1 MKRARCA
8 AAVTALSLLAPLAAE
23 AGISDLYLYFAQ
35 TNGVLAAEAFATI
48 TGNSRLDTSPASGN
62 TNVLVRAQPPK
73 ALAIDKWELLST
85 TTFQLVREFVLDPPA
100 YDLML
105 KASDSPFA
113 NNTTTATYY
122 IRPVYSWLK
131 YRISYDS
138 NGGTGTATDPEL
150 HIYTN
155 KVALAQVNSLN
166 RTGYTFKGWGGSAS
180 AASLRKP
187 GDIVTGEVLGAT
199 TSGVV
204 KLYAN
209 WTPITYQIQFSK
221 GDGASGTMPNME
233 LQYDVATNLAKCAYS
248 RAGHTFNGWKATV
261 GGTVRTYGDG
271 AEVRNLAA
279 DQGALVEFEAQW
291 LENSYLVKF
300 DSNGGAGTMADQQ
313 FAYND
318 EKQLSANAFT
328 RDGYEFGK
336 WTENGD
342 GTGASF
348 TNRQTVSRLVA
359 VNGGT
364 MRLYAQWSAIPYSVK
379 YDANGGEGAMASAD
393 CTYDVPFQLSPN
405 EFTRAGYA
413 FQSWT
418 NATGEAFADGATVSN
433 LTTVAASTQT
443 LYAAWSP
450 ITYAIDYRPN
460 APDAYPVPPESMP
473 DDTAT
478 FDEPFPL
485 RANSFAREGHAF
497 VEWNTESNGL
507 GTAYSDGAS
516 VLNLASNQNDVVDL
530 WAQWTPV
537 VYSVRFDPNGGTGSM
552 ADMPDLSYGVE
563 YALASN
569 SFSNGV
575 RAFDGWAYP
584 GGSLA
589 DGASFSNLTNENGA
603 VVTLSARW
611 KSDDAELRS
620 ALDVDP
626 DDGTLA
632 LGASLWAVVDNAG
645 ATNGT
650 CLVSTASGE
659 KISVLTLET
668 QASGVLRFRWKIN
681 NRSEA
686 FNYSFVASLSNS
698 VQSVVQIINIQ
709 PNSEGYNDPSAESPW
724 QETVVAATNTPA
736 TIKWE
741 FSKLYDDEDVSALL
755 DCFVWTLD
763 GGAEPTEA
771 DRPAISAFTATAGGF
786 RLCADNVSDGFS
798 YQILATN
805 ELVNGDWPVK
815 ETLTGAELEGGYD
828 IAVEDGEPKMF
839 YKVKVIR
846 RQ

>member
-8 AAVTALSLLAPLAAE
+8 AAVTALSLLSPLAAE

-35 TNGVLAAEAFATI
+35 TNGVLAAEEFATI

-113 NNTTTATYY
+113 NNTTIATYR

-138 NGGTGTATDPEL
+138 NGATGTATDPEL

-155 KVALAQVNSLN
+155 MVALAQVNSLN

-180 AASLRKP
+180 AASLRQP
-187 GDIVTGEVLGAT
+187 GDIVTGEDLGAT

-221 GDGASGTMPNME
+221 GDGASGTMPNMV

-261 GGTVRTYGDG
+261 GGTVRTYGD
-271 AEVRNLAA
+271 EESVLNLASE
-279 DQGALVEFEAQW
+279 QNALLEFEAQW
-291 LENSYLVKF
+291 RENSYNVRF
-300 DSNGGAGTMADQQ
+300 NANGGSGEMPEQG
-313 FAYND
+313 FAYTE
-318 EKQLSANAFT
+318 EKQLSSCAFT
-328 RDGYEFGK
+328 RVGYAFSK
-336 WTENGD
+336 WTTESD
-342 GTGASF
+342 GSGASY
-348 TNRQTVSRLVA
+348 TNGQSVSRLVSEDGGA
-359 VNGGT
+359 VD
-364 MRLYAQWSAIPYSVK
+364 LYAQWTPISYAVAYA
-379 YDANGGEGAMASAD
+379 ANGGEGEMASAE
-393 CTYDVPFQLSPN
+393 CTYDAPFELASN
-405 EFTRAGYA
+405 AFSRVGYV

-507 GTAYSDGAS
+507 GTAYADVAS

-537 VYSVRFDPNGGTGSM
+537 VYSVCFDPNGGEGSM
-552 ADMPDLSYGVE
+552 DDMTGLVYGTE
-563 YALASN
+563 YTLASN
-569 SFSNGV
+569 KFTNGLRV
-575 RAFDGWAYP
+575 FDGWAYT

-589 DGASFSNLTNENGA
+589 DGAKFSNLTNENGA

-611 KSDDAELRS
+611 KSDDAELRG
-620 ALDVDP
+620 ALDLDP
-626 DDGTLA
+626 DDSTLA
-632 LGASLWAVVDNAG
+632 LGASLWTVGGDVG

-650 CLVSTASGE
+650 CLVSTSSDNDN
-659 KISVLTLET
+659 SVLTMET
-668 QASGVLRFRWKIN
+668 QSAGTLRFRWKEAENAYDDN
-681 NRSEA
+681 NHSFGLTVR
-686 FNYSFVASLSNS
+686 YSGSAGGTNFVYSAPQKELPDPGWHDAEVAVTNS
-698 VQSVVQIINIQ
+698 
-709 PNSEGYNDPSAESPW
+709 
-724 QETVVAATNTPA
+724 PA
-736 TIKWE
+736 TLKWI
-741 FSKLYDDEDVSALL
+741 FSPNYDDGVSALL
-755 DCFVWTLD
+755 DCFVWTPD

-771 DRPAISAFTATAGGF
+771 DRPAISTFTATAGGF

-846 RQ
+846 KQ

>member
-1 MKRARCA
+1 MKRVRCA
-8 AAVTALSLLAPLAAE
+8 AAVTALSLLSPLAVE

-138 NGGTGTATDPEL
+138 NGATGTATDPEL

-155 KVALAQVNSLN
+155 TVALAQVNSLN

-180 AASLRKP
+180 AASLRQP
-187 GDIVTGEVLGAT
+187 GDIVTGEDLGAT

-221 GDGASGTMPNME
+221 GDGASGTMPNMV
-233 LQYDVATNLAKCAYS
+233 LRYDVATNLAKCAYS

-261 GGTVRTYGDG
+261 GGTVRTYGD
-271 AEVRNLAA
+271 EESVLNLASE
-279 DQGALVEFEAQW
+279 QNALLEFEAQW
-291 LENSYLVKF
+291 RENSYNVRF
-300 DSNGGAGTMADQQ
+300 NANGGSGEMPEQG
-313 FAYND
+313 FAYTE
-318 EKQLSANAFT
+318 EKQLSSCAFT
-328 RDGYEFGK
+328 RVGYAFSK
-336 WTENGD
+336 WTTESD
-342 GTGASF
+342 GSGASY
-348 TNRQTVSRLVA
+348 TNGQSVSRLVSEDGGA
-359 VNGGT
+359 VD
-364 MRLYAQWSAIPYSVK
+364 LYAQWTPIPYAVV
-379 YDANGGEGAMASAD
+379 YVANGGKGEMASAG
-393 CTYDVPFQLSPN
+393 CTYDVPFELASN
-405 EFTRAGYA
+405 AFSRVGYV

-626 DDGTLA
+626 DDGALA

-686 FNYSFVASLSNS
+686 FNYSLVASLSNS

-846 RQ
+846 KQ